1 MYKILS
7 SISLFFALGIF
18 TTSCVSNRK
27 FTEEVKARET
37 AQNAVSEESKKRQAA
52 QDAQAQAETQIV
64 SLKKELSELQ
74 VKYDKLNAT
83 YESQMIAYER
93 LQKTNDDLRKTYESV
108 LAMNDRL
115 VKESEGRKRE
125 LSEDNANKAEEL
137 RKKGIEL
144 ADKEADLRRQKEN
157 LDRLR
162 QEMQGK
168 DSSLA
173 SMEAMKK
180 ELEKGL
186 ADREKQVKELE
197 KGMADREKRVKEL
210 EQSILD
216 RDAKAKA
223 LKDKLNDALKG
234 FQASDLT
241 VEERNGRVYV
251 SLSQNLLFAS
261 GSSKL
266 DSKGAGA
273 IVKLS
278 EVLNKN
284 ADIAVLVEGH
294 TDSDGDEKTN
304 WRLSSERS
312 LSITDELIKNN
323 LNPERITA
331 AGRGEHSPIAAN
343 TTPEGKAK
351 NRRTDIILSPKLD
364 VIYDM
369 LKK

>member
-1 MYKILS
+1 MSKL
-7 SISLFFALGIF
+7 LRPLVLLLALGVF
-18 TTSCVSNRK
+18 TVSCVSNRK
-27 FTEEVKARET
+27 FTEEVKAKDL
-37 AQNAVSEESKKRQAA
+37 AIS
-52 QDAQAQAETQIV
+52 AQAEEARQRKTAEEAKVQADVQIAT
-64 SLKKELSELQ
+64 LKKEMGELQ
-74 VKYDKLNAT
+74 VKYDKLAAT

-115 VKESEGRKRE
+115 TRENEGRKKE
-125 LSEDNANKAEEL
+125 LSDDNVRKEEEL
-137 RKKGIEL
+137 RRKGIEM
-144 ADKEADLRRQKEN
+144 ADKEAELKRERET
-157 LDRLR
+157 LERMR

-168 DSSLA
+168 DNNLA
-173 SMEAMKK
+173 TLEAMKK

-186 ADREKQVKELE
+186 AE
-197 KGMADREKRVKEL
+197 REKRVKEL
-210 EQSILD
+210 EQSIAD

-223 LKDKLNDALKG
+223 LKDKLNEALKG

-266 DSKGAGA
+266 DSKGASA
-273 IVKLS
+273 LVKLA

-323 LNPERITA
+323 LAPERITA
-331 AGRGEHSPIAAN
+331 AGRGEHSPIASNN
-343 TTPEGKAK
+343 TPDGKAK

>member
-1 MYKILS
+1 MNKFLRP
-7 SISLFFALGIF
+7 ISLFLALGIF
-18 TTSCVSNRK
+18 TVSCISNRK
-27 FTEEVKARET
+27 FTEEVKARESAQAATT
-37 AQNAVSEESKKRQAA
+37 AESQKRQAA
-52 QDAQAQAETQIV
+52 EDAKIQADVQIA
-64 SLKKELSELQ
+64 SLKKELGELQ

-93 LQKTNDDLRKTYESV
+93 LQKTNDDLRKTYESI

-115 VKESEGRKRE
+115 VKENEGRKKE
-125 LSEDNANKAEEL
+125 LSDDNKNKEEEL
-137 RKKGIEL
+137 RRKAIEI
-144 ADKEADLRRQKEN
+144 ADKEAELRREREA
-157 LDRLR
+157 LERMR

-168 DSSLA
+168 DNNLA
-173 SMEAMKK
+173 TLEAMKK

-186 ADREKQVKELE
+186 ADREK
-197 KGMADREKRVKEL
+197 RVKEL
-210 EQSILD
+210 EQSIAD

-223 LKDKLNDALKG
+223 LKDKLNEALKG

-266 DSKGAGA
+266 DSKGASA
-273 IVKLS
+273 LVKLT

-284 ADIAVLVEGH
+284 ADIAVLIEGH

-312 LSITDELIKNN
+312 LSITDELIKNK
-323 LNPERITA
+323 LAPERITA
-331 AGRGEHSPIAAN
+331 AGRGEHSPIASN
-343 TTPEGKAK
+343 DTPDGKAK